1 MTDAANTRK
10 YGSSR
15 TVSVFDERSTQKIIA
30 EPIVDV
36 SLPQGIF
43 STDPL
48 GKYWD
53 KSVARLTRLK
63 PDAFLKQEVVKER
76 HRIYVFLLMALVLRF
91 WNGNNFGPVGIYPQ
105 RRKQRADG
113 QGDEAESFRYNGD
126 LCSGSNAQTIRW
138 DRYVGH
144 NISCLAVDGK
154 GEIIDFD
161 FNHNNFFRSSAEHAE
176 SRMIRRIFSLANLMD
191 DWKGGSRIPG
201 KTPAFSLKD
210 VTIYT
215 SLESCAQCSG
225 VMSLGRVKQVVYLQ
239 NDPGAY
245 RIGNIMYNLA
255 GIEDPSQGG
264 DGSALAARPISA
276 REIGL
281 PYLETLN
288 KKYDQFRK
296 DMADAQHKGDA
307 NRAYYLATKSSEP
320 VFSQAI
326 TSFLCTDTA
335 FDIFAEGAE
344 ALRTMKLK
352 YTKGKYQR
360 KPDVWTNERCLKS
373 ARNFLRYADIEGFRG
388 SPHKL

>member
-1 MTDAANTRK
+1 MIRSASIRQRRL
-10 YGSSR
+10 SR
-15 TVSVFDERSTQKIIA
+15 TSMAPTEGSTRRIPA
-30 EPIVDV
+30 EAAHDR
-36 SLPQGIF
+36 SLPQGVY

-63 PDAFLKQEVVKER
+63 PDTSLNQEVVQER
-76 HRIYVFLLMALVLRF
+76 HRIFALLLMALVVRF
-91 WNGNNFGPVGIYPQ
+91 WNGNNNGPIGVYPQ
-105 RRKQRADG
+105 RTKQKAEG
-113 QGDEAESFRYNGD
+113 QDTKAESFRYKGD
-126 LCSGSNAQTIRW
+126 LCSGSTVQTIQW

-144 NISCLAVDGK
+144 NIACLAVDGK

-176 SRMIRRIFSLANLMD
+176 ARMTRRIFSLANLMD
-191 DWKGGSRIPG
+191 DWKGGRRIPG
-201 KTPAFSLKD
+201 KTPAFALKD

-255 GIEDPSQGG
+255 GIEDPAQGG

-276 REIGL
+276 KEIGL
-281 PYLETLN
+281 PYLQTLN
-288 KKYDQFRK
+288 RKYDQFRK
-296 DMADAQHKGDA
+296 KMAAAQKKGDA
-307 NRAYYLATKSSEP
+307 TRAYYLQTKSSEP

-326 TSFLCTDTA
+326 ASFLCTDTA
-335 FDIFAEGAE
+335 LDIFETGAK
-344 ALRTMKLK
+344 ALRTIQLK
-352 YTKGKYQR
+352 HPNDKYQQ
-360 KPDVWTNERCLKS
+360 KPDVWTNRSCLQA
-373 ARNFLRYADIEGFRG
+373 ARNFLRYADVEGFRG

>member
-1 MTDAANTRK
+1 MTRSANVQRQRL
-10 YGSSR
+10 SR
-15 TVSVFDERSTQKIIA
+15 TARDLAEGSTRIITA
-30 EPIVDV
+30 QTARDP
-36 SLPQGIF
+36 SLPQGVY

-53 KSVARLTRLK
+53 KSVARLAHLETD
-63 PDAFLKQEVVKER
+63 PSLKQDVVRER
-76 HRIYVFLLMALVLRF
+76 HRIFALLLMALVVRF
-91 WNGNNFGPVGIYPQ
+91 WNGNNNGPVGIYPQ
-105 RRKQRADG
+105 RSKQKAEG
-113 QGDEAESFRYNGD
+113 QDSKAESFRYKGD
-126 LCSGSNAQTIRW
+126 LCSGSTAQTIQW
-138 DRYVGH
+138 DRYIGH
-144 NISCLAVDGK
+144 NIACLAVDGK

-176 SRMIRRIFSLANLMD
+176 ARMIRRIFSLANLMD
-191 DWKGGSRIPG
+191 DWKGGKRIPG
-201 KTPAFSLKD
+201 KTPAFALKD

-255 GIEDPSQGG
+255 GIEDPAQGG

-276 REIGL
+276 KEIGL
-281 PYLETLN
+281 PYLQTLN
-288 KKYDQFRK
+288 RKYDEFRK
-296 DMADAQHKGDA
+296 NMAGAQKKGDA
-307 NRAYYLATKSSEP
+307 MRAYYLQTKSSEP

-326 TSFLCTDTA
+326 ASFLCTDTA
-335 FDIFAEGAE
+335 LDIFTAGAE

-352 YTKGKYQR
+352 YPNSKYQQ
-360 KPDVWTNERCLKS
+360 KPDVWTNNSCLK
-373 ARNFLRYADIEGFRG
+373 AAKNFLRYADVEGFRG